1 MKQFV
6 GKLIPIVANFFTG
19 LSAGVLAV
27 VILVWF
33 GGRFIGLTAVSSRLW
48 LIALIVLSFL
58 GWLLARRIYLAK
70 KNNSLETG
78 LKAKT
83 DSSMQKKLDD
93 VMMSL
98 KRSDLGSR
106 YRGNSALYAL
116 PWYMIIGP
124 SAAGK
129 STFFSRSGLSF
140 PLNDDKRYHL
150 EGIGG
155 TKDCDWWFSDQA
167 ILIDTAGRYSNDKD
181 NGEWLEFLSTLKKNR
196 PKAPVNGVIL
206 TFPLD
211 ELLINSNEEAEQHL
225 KHIKNRLHEISQL
238 LGLMVPIYLVITK
251 CDLLKGFES
260 FFEDLSDQEVSQPWG
275 VYMLEDTENKAVD
288 AVTVFKAGIQSLYFR
303 LLEQRTQKMSMA
315 QSSQTKSEI
324 YQFPSQ
330 FNAASH
336 KLIEFLTLLVKDSP
350 YHERPWF
357 GGVYFTSSMQ
367 EGDLL
372 ERKSNSIRDVFLK
385 VKSKVLTSK
394 NQPRSYFIRDF
405 FTQVVFPLKDALR
418 GNRKRQN
425 FHRIAKAAVLSGFT
439 VMVVIIALALS
450 ATYTANKGLLASYE
464 KKAVMLIERLESNSS
479 SELEKFDAL
488 VGLFNHYESLA
499 NI

>member
-275 VYMLEDTENKAVD
+275 
-288 AVTVFKAGIQSLYFR
+288 LY
-303 LLEQRTQKMSMA
+303 A
-315 QSSQTKSEI
+315 
-324 YQFPSQ
+324 
-330 FNAASH
+330 
-336 KLIEFLTLLVKDSP
+336 
-350 YHERPWF
+350 
-357 GGVYFTSSMQ
+357 
-367 EGDLL
+367 
-372 ERKSNSIRDVFLK
+372 
-385 VKSKVLTSK
+385 
-394 NQPRSYFIRDF
+394 
-405 FTQVVFPLKDALR
+405 
-418 GNRKRQN
+418 
-425 FHRIAKAAVLSGFT
+425 
-439 VMVVIIALALS
+439 
-450 ATYTANKGLLASYE
+450 
-464 KKAVMLIERLESNSS
+464 
-479 SELEKFDAL
+479 
-488 VGLFNHYESLA
+488 
-499 NI
+499 